1 MLINL
6 RMRRR
11 ISRWVDYIQTLHHR
25 EIELSLERVCDVYL
39 RMYPDGLA
47 FKIVTLSGT
56 NGKGSTAELLA
67 SIYRQA
73 GYRVGKFTSPHLIDF
88 NERFNI
94 AGQSVDDERLLAAFE
109 RVEQSRQDTPITF
122 FEYGTLLAIDLFAT
136 SQVDVAIME
145 VGLGGRLDSVN
156 ILDADVSVVTS
167 ISIDHT
173 SWLGNTIEQI
183 AYEKVG
189 IARSGKPLVIGLSD
203 APQNMLDYAAQI
215 GAQVSQ
221 VDTDFVYR
229 KNTASTTWEWSANDL
244 ALTQL
249 PFPYEQDG
257 VQLNNCA
264 LALKAL
270 QLLSA
275 DLPVEEIDIRDGI
288 RHASI
293 LGRCQILNRAPYIVC
308 DVSHNETSVARLAQF
323 LDTLEVGARGRT
335 IAVCGMLKDK
345 EIKASLEKISA
356 RVDEWHTATIH
367 HERGASAFEISLLI
381 KSLSESTVTQYD
393 RVEDAYDAARATLTS
408 DDCLVVFGSFHIVG
422 DILDHVN

>member
-1 MLINL
+1 MLVNS

-11 ISRWVDYIQTLHHR
+11 ISHWVDYIQTLHHR
-25 EIELSLERVCDVYL
+25 EIELSLERVRDVYL

-47 FKIVTLSGT
+47 FKIVILSGT

-122 FEYGTLLAIDLFAT
+122 FEYGTLLAIDLFST
-136 SQVDVAIME
+136 SQVDVAVME

-189 IARSGKPLVIGLSD
+189 IARCGKPLVIGLSD

-221 VDTDFVYR
+221 VDTDFFYR
-229 KNTASTTWEWSANDL
+229 KNTASTTWEWSANNL
-244 ALTQL
+244 VLTQL

-270 QLLSA
+270 ELLSA

-288 RHASI
+288 RNASI

-308 DVSHNETSVARLAQF
+308 DVSHNETSVARLSQF

-345 EIKASLEKISA
+345 EIKASLEEISA
-356 RVDEWHTATIH
+356 RVDEWHAATIH
-367 HERGASAFEISLLI
+367 HERGASAFEISSLI